1 MSPSFIYMYIYM
13 CVCVYVYTHT
23 HNGILLIK
31 KNEIMPFVATW
42 MNLEMIMLSE
52 VSQRQIYNIA
62 YMWNLK
68 KKMIQMNLYT
78 EQTQTCRHRKQTY
91 DY

>member
-1 MSPSFIYMYIYM
+1 
-13 CVCVYVYTHT
+13 
-23 HNGILLIK
+23 
-31 KNEIMPFVATW
+31 MPFVATW

-52 VSQRQIYNIA
+52 VSQRQIYNTA

-78 EQTQTCRHRKQTY
+78 EQK
-91 DY
+91 

>member
-1 MSPSFIYMYIYM
+1 
-13 CVCVYVYTHT
+13 
-23 HNGILLIK
+23 
-31 KNEIMPFVATW
+31 MPFVATW

-52 VSQRQIYNIA
+52 VSQRQIYNTV

-78 EQTQTCRHRKQTY
+78 EQK
-91 DY
+91 